1 MFEFRY
7 NIIINFKIFDVDNIQ
22 TNILNYLKNHDLLNL
37 LNLMTNID
45 FKEKDEYKSFIKL
58 NYSDELELIEK
69 KLIEENDVFLLNKL
83 ADENLFIKS
92 SKLDSSINRKRRF
105 F

>member
-1 MFEFRY
+1 
-7 NIIINFKIFDVDNIQ
+7 
-22 TNILNYLKNHDLLNL
+22 
-37 LNLMTNID
+37 MTKID

-83 ADENLFIKS
+83 ADENIFIK
-92 SKLDSSINRKRRF
+92 
-105 F
+105 